1 MELQRRA
8 LELSAEKGAARDDP
22 ERVPL
27 WAQISKLQAL
37 QSLARKAPSDKT
49 LRASIYDLNIPQVWE
64 SSVGPGC
71 ILLVVF
77 DCQGLYGNV
86 NAVEFTYSRC
96 LPPKP

>member
-1 MELQRRA
+1 MERQRRA

-49 LRASIYDLNIPQVWE
+49 LRASIYDLNIPQVWG
-64 SSVGPGC
+64 SSVGPEC
-71 ILLVVF
+71 MLLVV
-77 DCQGLYGNV
+77 V
-86 NAVEFTYSRC
+86 NCRGRFPGM
-96 LPPKP
+96 LIP